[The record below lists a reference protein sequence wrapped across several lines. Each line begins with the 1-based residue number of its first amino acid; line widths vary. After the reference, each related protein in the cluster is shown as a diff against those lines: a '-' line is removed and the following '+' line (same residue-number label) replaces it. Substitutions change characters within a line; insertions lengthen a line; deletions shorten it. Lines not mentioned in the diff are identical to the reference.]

1 MNDIIVRS
9 LSGAL
14 FVLLMLGSFLLGTHY
29 FTPVLFILF
38 TLGLNE
44 YYRLFR
50 SDLLDKVL
58 KSYAL
63 LAGVL
68 MFLFLILPELG
79 LLPLAMKWMI
89 FPIAF
94 LAFSLVLFSKKL
106 SPITQLATLSF
117 GWIYLIVPF
126 YFLFQI
132 ADFSP
137 NIEFSWR
144 FIVGLFILVWTND
157 TFAYLSGRLF
167 GKTKLFE
174 RISPKK
180 TWEGTIGGFI
190 FTVFAGLIYAYALGD
205 DYVFWAISAVIIS
218 PCAVFG
224 DLFESLLKRTVGVKD
239 SGKLMPGHGGVL
251 DRFDAVMYAAPFFF
265 VWMLNYYA

>member
-9 LSGAL
+9 LSGVL
-14 FVLLMLGSFLLGTHY
+14 FVLLMLGSFLLGSHY

-50 SDLLDKVL
+50 NGLLDRVL
-58 KSYAL
+58 KGYAL

-79 LLPLAMKWMI
+79 LLPLAMKWML

-94 LAFSLVLFSKKL
+94 LAFSLVLFSKKI
-106 SPITQLATLSF
+106 SPISQLATLSF
-117 GWIYLIVPF
+117 GWIYLIIPF

-132 ADFSP
+132 ASFTNGDTFH
-137 NIEFSWR
+137 WR

-180 TWEGTIGGFI
+180 TWEGTIGGLF
-190 FTVFAGLIYAYALGD
+190 FTIIAGLIYAFYLED
-205 DYVFWAISAVIIS
+205 SYIFWGISALIIS

-239 SGKLMPGHGGVL
+239 SGRLMPGHGGIL

-265 VWMLNYYA
+265 VWIVNFNA

>member
-1 MNDIIVRS
+1 M
-9 LSGAL
+9 
-14 FVLLMLGSFLLGTHY
+14 LLMLGSFLLGTYY

-79 LLPLAMKWMI
+79 LLPLSMKWML

-94 LAFSLVLFSKKL
+94 LSFSLVLFSKKIA
-106 SPITQLATLSF
+106 PIAQLATLSF

-132 ADFSP
+132 ANFSTGDA
-137 NIEFSWR
+137 NSWR
-144 FIVGLFILVWTND
+144 FIVGLFILVWSNE
-157 TFAYLSGRLF
+157 TFAY
-167 GKTKLFE
+167 
-174 RISPKK
+174 
-180 TWEGTIGGFI
+180 
-190 FTVFAGLIYAYALGD
+190 
-205 DYVFWAISAVIIS
+205 
-218 PCAVFG
+218 
-224 DLFESLLKRTVGVKD
+224 
-239 SGKLMPGHGGVL
+239 
-251 DRFDAVMYAAPFFF
+251 
-265 VWMLNYYA
+265 